1 MIGLL
6 VLLAV
11 IVVATNGA
19 ENLSRANVRLQEES

>member
-11 IVVATNGA
+11 IVVIVYGA
-19 ENLSRANVRLQEES
+19 ENLSRNTTRIQE